1 MTARPKTYAGTAK
14 EFADPEASK
23 KITEREIS
31 ASKMLDWQGEEDVEA
46 ICNTFIEY
54 LWSGSLTTLKALQ
67 SERLKNKIEM
77 QEEEEDRR
85 RKIEAQFAKQ
95 VKKAEK
101 AARDAQKQPGQPP
114 VGVKLDDHKKA
125 EAPAL

>member
-1 MTARPKTYAGTAK
+1 MTSRPKTYTGPAK

-67 SERLKNKIEM
+67 SERLKNKIEV

-101 AARDAQKQPGQPP
+101 AARDAATKPPP
-114 VGVKLDDHKKA
+114 VGIKLEEHKKA

>member
-1 MTARPKTYAGTAK
+1 MTARPKTYTGIAK

-67 SERLKNKIEM
+67 SERLKNKIEV

-101 AARDAQKQPGQPP
+101 AARDAATKPPP
-114 VGVKLDDHKKA
+114 VGVKLEDHKKA

>member
-85 RKIEAQFAKQ
+85 RKIEAQFAK
-95 VKKAEK
+95 
-101 AARDAQKQPGQPP
+101 
-114 VGVKLDDHKKA
+114 
-125 EAPAL
+125 